1 MAFTLPPLGYPYD
14 ALEPYIDARTVEIHY
29 SKHHQAYVNNANK
42 AMEGLTEFEGQCPGQ
57 ILAQLDK
64 IPADRRMA
72 VRNNVGGHA
81 NHSLLWK
88 CMKVGTELKG
98 ALKDA
103 IIRDFGSIEKLRE
116 ELTKASVGQFGS
128 GWGWLVLAKDGTLF
142 VASTPNQDTPVMGEK
157 YVGFEGYPLLALD
170 VWEHAYYLKY
180 QNRRP
185 EYVDNFWDIINWDYV
200 AERFENAGNP
210 HFHL

>member
-1 MAFTLPPLGYPYD
+1 MTFTLPELGYSYE
-14 ALEPYIDARTVEIHY
+14 ALEPYLDARTIEIHY
-29 SKHHQAYVNNANK
+29 SKHHQTYVNNANK
-42 AMEGLTEFEGQCPGQ
+42 AMEGLTAFKGLCAGQ

-64 IPADRRMA
+64 IPSEKRLA

-81 NHSLLWK
+81 NHCLLWK

-103 IIRDFGSIEKLRE
+103 IIRDFGSIEKLHE
-116 ELTKASVGQFGS
+116 ALAKTSVSQFGS
-128 GWGWLVLAKDGTLF
+128 GWGWLVLSKAGKLF
-142 VASTPNQDTPVMGEK
+142 VASTPNQDNPIMGEK
-157 YVGFEGYPLLALD
+157 YVGFAGYPLLALD

-180 QNRRP
+180 QNRRL
-185 EYVDNFWDIINWDYV
+185 EYVDFFWNIINWDYI
-200 AERFENAGNP
+200 AERFENATKA